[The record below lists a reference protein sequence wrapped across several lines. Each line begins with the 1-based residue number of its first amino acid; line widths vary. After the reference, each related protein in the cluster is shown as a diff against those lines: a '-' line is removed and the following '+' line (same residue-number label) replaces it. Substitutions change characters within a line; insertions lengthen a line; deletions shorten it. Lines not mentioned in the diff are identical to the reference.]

1 MTSGL
6 STNCPRQDVAVE
18 ELVKGADEIW
28 ALSEPGSSQQR
39 ALATD
44 KPSEHVAASPPL
56 LKAPHMRAAEMGH
69 CRAIKQ
75 DQRRS
80 FTGFPGKL
88 PKLKT
93 RSCAPRARP
102 SKLVMRVRFSSP
114 ALSDAPSQ
122 GSFCHAAMRLQES
135 ALGPGHNVG
144 PYFLV

>member
-1 MTSGL
+1 
-6 STNCPRQDVAVE
+6 VE

-80 FTGFPGKL
+80 FTVFPGQA
-88 PKLKT
+88 PKAGNALVRT
-93 RSCAPRARP
+93 PSATFQSWSCEFDSRHPLHSKIPSPR
-102 SKLVMRVRFSSP
+102 
-114 ALSDAPSQ
+114 
-122 GSFCHAAMRLQES
+122 
-135 ALGPGHNVG
+135 
-144 PYFLV
+144 

>member
-44 KPSEHVAASPPL
+44 KPSEHVASSPPL

-80 FTGFPGKL
+80 FTVFPGRA
-88 PKLKT
+88 PKAGNALVRTPSATFQAGHASSILVT
-93 RSCAPRARP
+93 RSNA
-102 SKLVMRVRFSSP
+102 
-114 ALSDAPSQ
+114 
-122 GSFCHAAMRLQES
+122 
-135 ALGPGHNVG
+135 
-144 PYFLV
+144 